1 MFIYNLLIDLKNSKA
16 KEDEVMDMRYNN
28 ILSLFIYLYIFL
40 LPILPSKFNFKGVP
54 LNGDIILLITIL
66 IYLLGIIIIKNNRK
80 KFITKIRS
88 FFTNGLNISIVLLTI
103 VMFLSTVYAVDKST
117 ALKESLRFSTY
128 IILYFIIY
136 AEIDSREK
144 INKALGSYIFSCIII
159 SLVSIFDY
167 FKGIGAPQPSSYGIK
182 IRVESLLENSNNLG
196 AFFVIAIFP
205 CIMLLIY
212 EKDRKKKI
220 FYLIS
225 SLLFLFNIVTSFSR
239 NAWLG
244 FAIGCLLI
252 IVMYEFRFF
261 IPVAILGGASLFI
274 PQIFNRIK
282 EFGDLSQNLSRIK
295 LWETAFYM
303 IKDHPI
309 LGVGIGNFAS
319 LYDEYIKK
327 YRDLRYC
334 GYKVFHPHNIFLKIQ
349 SELGIIGTIVFT
361 IMIIFIIV
369 KLRQL
374 INREESNFYKLFYK
388 GFFVSF
394 IAFMGMNL
402 IDNFFSAPKVI
413 AYIWILLA
421 LSQSIVC
428 RRNINRSIY

>member
-1 MFIYNLLIDLKNSKA
+1 MEIYYNNLLRL
-16 KEDEVMDMRYNN
+16 
-28 ILSLFIYLYIFL
+28 LIYLYIIL
-40 LPILPSKFNFKGVP
+40 LPILPSKFRLKGVP
-54 LNGDIILLITIL
+54 FNGDIILLFIIL
-66 IYLLGIIIIKNNRK
+66 LYLLGIIIIKNNRK
-80 KFITKIRS
+80 KFITKIKS
-88 FFTNGLNISIVLLTI
+88 FFSNGLNISILLLII
-103 VMFLSTVYAVDKST
+103 VMFLSTTYAVDKVT
-117 ALKESLRFSTY
+117 ALKESLRFCSY

-136 AEIDSREK
+136 AEIDSTEK
-144 INKALGSYIFSCIII
+144 INKALASYIFTCIII

-167 FKGIGAPQPSSYGIK
+167 IKGIGAPQPSSYGIN

-196 AFFVIAIFP
+196 AFFVMAIFP

-212 EKDRKKKI
+212 EKDKKKKI

-225 SLLFLFNIVTSFSR
+225 SLLFLFNIVASFSR

-252 IVMYEFRFF
+252 IVMYEIRFL
-261 IPVAILGGASLFI
+261 IPVAILGGLSLFI
-274 PQIFNRIK
+274 PKVYNRLREFN
-282 EFGDLSQNLSRIK
+282 DLSQNLSRIK
-295 LWETAFYM
+295 LWETALYM

-334 GYKVFHPHNIFLKIQ
+334 GYKVYHPHNIFLKMQ
-349 SELGIIGTIVFT
+349 CELGIIGSIAFIV
-361 IMIIFIIV
+361 MIIFIVV

-374 INREESNFYKLFYK
+374 INREENNFYKLYYK

-394 IAFMGMNL
+394 IAFMSMNL

-413 AYIWILLA
+413 AYFWILLA
-421 LSQSIVC
+421 LSQSIMN
-428 RRNINRSIY
+428 RHNNRSSIYY